1 MADLGQSAP
10 TGGGAG
16 QGLAT
21 EPALN
26 KKPDKELL
34 ARRSDRELYRQK
46 TKYGIEVVDKHYP
59 LRGYGNYWANAI
71 YIRDDGYLEVYYV
84 HDNWNGTGAE
94 REISITLN
102 EETARKIRDRIMAVK
117 TFRDFRSLYDELLN
131 ATYCND
137 EDGAYICEDDDD
149 DDI

>member
-1 MADLGQSAP
+1 MADLGQGAP
-10 TGGGAG
+10 TGGGATG
-16 QGLAT
+16 ASPAT
-21 EPALN
+21 ELAPS
-26 KKPDKELL
+26 KEVLVQM
-34 ARRSDRELYRQK
+34 SDRELYRMR

-71 YIRDDGYLEVYYV
+71 YINDEGYLEVYYV

-94 REISITLN
+94 RYVGVTLN
-102 EETARKIRDRIMAVK
+102 EEMARKIRDRIMAIR

-131 ATYCND
+131 ATYCNG

>member
-21 EPALN
+21 EPA
-26 KKPDKELL
+26 PSKEVLVQ
-34 ARRSDRELYRQK
+34 RSDRELYRMR

-71 YIRDDGYLEVYYV
+71 YIRDDGYLAIYYI

-94 REISITLN
+94 RYVAVMLN
-102 EETARKIRDRIMAVK
+102 DEMARKIRDRIMAVR

-131 ATYCND
+131 ATYCNG